1 MTKDELWALEWDHKS
16 NSIHVQP
23 VDWMTSRNVS
33 CFKQDSRPTAR
44 YVPLFIGTRTEV
56 EAEAD
61 RVRQVLMA
69 REDERQRS

>member
-23 VDWMTSRNVS
+23 VNWMTARNVS
-33 CFKQDSRPTAR
+33 SFKENSEPAAR
-44 YVPLFIGTRTEV
+44 YVPLFIGTRAEV

-61 RVRQVLMA
+61 RVRSVLVA
-69 REDERQRS
+69 REEERRA